1 MNGCALKF
9 GKENI
14 DVRIPKERLL
24 GILDS
29 RHTERTGSEEEIVR
43 RALANPIGGP
53 RLCDKVKKGEKV
65 CIVICDIT
73 RSWQRTAVY
82 LPFLVEE
89 LHRAG
94 VNDADIS
101 FLSGTGTHREQTPQE
116 HAALL
121 GPDLA
126 ERFTVIDHKCEDAGE
141 LVFLGTTSY
150 GTPVEVNRLALECD
164 HLILTGGIVYHFMA
178 GWGGGRKAVLPAI
191 SGYKTVMA
199 NHALALSPEGGRNM
213 DCRSGNFEKNVLH
226 LDMMEAAAMVNPSF
240 LLNVILDA
248 SGLIGA
254 AVAGDWKEAYFE
266 GARIVDDNDAA
277 EIRDLSDLVIASA
290 GGFPK
295 DINLYQTSKTIF
307 NAMEAVRPG
316 GALVVLSSCGEG
328 FGNDEV
334 RAMLTDFPDS
344 PAREQELRREFTI
357 AKYVGYTIGFVTENW
372 DFHLVTDMEAAPLEK
387 VGITVSG
394 SLDEALAK
402 VYARHGH
409 DLSTWLMPHGAN
421 TLPKLA
427 D

>member
-1 MNGCALKF
+1 MNGCVLKF

-14 DVRIPKERLL
+14 EARVPEERLL

-29 RHTERTGSEEEIVR
+29 RQSERAGTEEEIVGL
-43 RALANPIGGP
+43 ALANPIGGP
-53 RLCDKVKKGEKV
+53 KLRDKVKKGETV

-89 LHRAG
+89 LNSAG
-94 VNDADIS
+94 VEDEDIVI
-101 FLSGTGTHREQTPQE
+101 LSGTGTHREQTPQE

-121 GPDLA
+121 GPELA
-126 ERFTVIDHKCEDAGE
+126 ARFRVIDHKCEEPGD
-141 LVFLGTTSY
+141 LVFLGTTTY
-150 GTPVEVNRLALECD
+150 GTPVEINRRALECD

-226 LDMMEAAAMVNPSF
+226 LDMMEAAAMAKPSF

-254 AVAGDWKEAYFE
+254 AVAGDWREAYFE
-266 GARIVDDNDAA
+266 GARIVDRNDAI
-277 EIRDLSDLVIASA
+277 EIRELSDLVVASA

-328 FGNDEV
+328 FGDDEV
-334 RAMLTDFPDS
+334 RSMLTEFPDS
-344 PAREQELRREFTI
+344 PAREEELRREFTI

-372 DFHLVTDMEAAPLEK
+372 DFHLVTDMDAAPLEK
-387 VGITVSG
+387 AGVTVSK

-421 TLPKLA
+421 TLPKLSK
-427 D
+427 